1 LPADDGKGASS
12 SRMEILLSRLAWDI
26 TLVQTFIV
34 TEDNV
39 LPDNNGLDQPF
50 DMIWV
55 QHVQEKEASDE
66 CRADVKPPL

>member
-1 LPADDGKGASS
+1 
-12 SRMEILLSRLAWDI
+12 
-26 TLVQTFIV
+26 LVQTFIV

-55 QHVQEKEASDE
+55 HPFTGERSTGRMQG
-66 CRADVKPPL
+66 